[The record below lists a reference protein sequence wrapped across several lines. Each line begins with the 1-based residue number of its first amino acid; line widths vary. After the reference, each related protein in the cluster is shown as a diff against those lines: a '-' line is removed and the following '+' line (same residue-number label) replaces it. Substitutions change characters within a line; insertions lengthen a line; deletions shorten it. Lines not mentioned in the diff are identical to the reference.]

1 MRKTMKFNPIAAG
14 IMLACGASFVQA
26 EAQLEEVTVTAQKR
40 EQSLQEVPVAVTAF
54 GEDQL
59 LENGVSDLTDLQK
72 LSPNTTL
79 QVGRGTNT
87 TLTAYIRGIGQA
99 DPLWGFEPGVGIYVD
114 DVYIARPQGA
124 VMDVYDVQRVEILR
138 GPQGTLYGKNT
149 IGGAVKYVTKRLTGD
164 TEVSVSG
171 ALGSYNQT
179 DFTVKGQTAL
189 SDNVFVGATVA
200 SYQRD
205 GYGENVITG
214 VDQYNKDVLA
224 ARVSL
229 EANLSEDLWVRLA
242 VDRTED
248 NSNSK
253 HGYRLA
259 PSFAGNEPVLDSVFD
274 TQSNMVSDENV
285 VLNEGASLTAEWD
298 VSDAITVKSITAYR
312 AGESDTN
319 IDFDSINAAEFDVP
333 ARYADDQFSQEFQLS
348 WQGESADLVAGLYYF
363 DGMAN
368 GKYNAALFSAVTNV
382 SEGQT
387 DTKSMSL
394 YAHSNWALSDRMNLT
409 LGGRITKDEKEST
422 INAYKILGVYSDD
435 LAGADPVNGTG
446 ELAFLAP
453 FTDSFYGKKSWTEF
467 SPKIGIDY
475 AISDD
480 VMTYASYSQGFKSG
494 GFNLRAKEEVDPRSA
509 DPFAP
514 ETVANYEV
522 GVKSELADG
531 RVRLN
536 AAVFNSDY
544 TDMQTGDST
553 RIYYAATDAAEL
565 MQYVVNAG
573 EAQVR
578 GVEVEMVAAITDR
591 LTATTTIGLLDPEYK
606 EILVTQPDGSIE
618 DESDVREMAN
628 TPKQTFMAQLS
639 YAVPMAGGELML
651 NSTYSYRDD
660 VRIFEVPS
668 AIDQDAYGLIDAS
681 ATFYSADGNW
691 NLSLQGKN
699 LTDEEYIVAGY
710 NLGDAFGI
718 PAWNTAFYGAPRTI
732 ALTGNYNF

>member
-1 MRKTMKFNPIAAG
+1 MRNPSKFNPLAAG
-14 IMLACGASFVQA
+14 VMLACGASFVQA

-124 VMDVYDVQRVEILR
+124 VMDVYDVERVEILR

-164 TEVSVSG
+164 TEVSVTG

-179 DFTVKGQTAL
+179 DFTLKGQTAL
-189 SDNVFVGATVA
+189 SDTVYVGATIA

-205 GYGENVITG
+205 GYGENLNTG
-214 VDQYNKDVLA
+214 VDQYNKDVIA

-229 EANLSEDLWVRLA
+229 EANPTEDLWIRFA
-242 VDRTED
+242 ADRTED

-253 HGYRLA
+253 HGHRLA
-259 PSFAGNEPVLDSVFD
+259 TSLAGDEVLDSVYD
-274 TQSNMVSDENV
+274 TLSNMVSDQNE
-285 VLNEGASLTAEWD
+285 VLNEGASLTAEWE
-298 VSDAITVKSITAYR
+298 VSDAVTVKSITAYR
-312 AGESDTN
+312 TGESTTN
-319 IDFDSINAAEFDVP
+319 IDFDSINVAHFDVP

-368 GKYNAALFSAVTNV
+368 GKYNAALIGFTTNI

-387 DTKSMSL
+387 DTESLSL
-394 YAHSNWALSDRMNLT
+394 YAHSNIALSDRLNLT
-409 LGGRITKDEKEST
+409 LGGRVTRDEKSST
-422 INAYKILGVYSDD
+422 INAYKTNGVYSDD
-435 LAGADPVNGTG
+435 FIGADPINGTG
-446 ELAFLAP
+446 EISVIAP
-453 FTDSFYGKKSWTEF
+453 FTDNFEGDVSWTEF
-467 SPKIGIDY
+467 SPKIGVDY
-475 AISDD
+475 VLSDD
-480 VMTYASYSQGFKSG
+480 VMAYASYSEGFKSG
-494 GFNLRAKEEVDPRSA
+494 GFNLRAKEEVDPRSVG
-509 DPFAP
+509 PFAP
-514 ETVANYEV
+514 ETVANYEL
-522 GVKSELADG
+522 GVKSELLDG

-536 AAVFNSDY
+536 AALFNSDY
-544 TDMQTGDST
+544 TDMQTGDAT
-553 RIYYAATDAAEL
+553 RIYYAATDSNEL

-578 GVEVEMVAAITDR
+578 GLEVEMVAAITDR

-606 EILVTQPDGSIE
+606 EIFVTQADGSIE
-618 DESDVREMAN
+618 DESDIREMAN

-639 YAVPMAGGELML
+639 YAMPLASGELML
-651 NSTYSYRDD
+651 NSTYSHRDD
-660 VRIFEVPS
+660 VQIFEVPS
-668 AIDQDAYGLIDAS
+668 SIDQEAYGLFDAS

-691 NLSLQGKN
+691 NVSLQGKN

-710 NLGDAFGI
+710 NLGDAFGV
-718 PAWNTAFYGAPRTI
+718 PSWNTAFYGAPRTV